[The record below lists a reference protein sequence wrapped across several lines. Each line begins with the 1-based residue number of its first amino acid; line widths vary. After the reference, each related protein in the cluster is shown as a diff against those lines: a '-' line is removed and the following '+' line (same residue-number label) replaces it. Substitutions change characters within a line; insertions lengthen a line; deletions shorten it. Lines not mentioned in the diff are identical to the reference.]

1 MTLTPCS
8 QQKNI
13 TFAPD
18 KQVRNHTKYVKKT
31 IENESSCGDC
41 GNCKQ
46 AILLPTGV
54 YCGKMRYHLGNTSEC
69 SFFDPEPIEYK
80 LFRRT

>member
-8 QQKNI
+8 QQKNV
-13 TFAPD
+13 TFTLD
-18 KQVRNHTKYVKKT
+18 KQVRNRIKYIKRGSEKG
-31 IENESSCGDC
+31 ICSNCSD
-41 GNCKQ
+41 CKQ
-46 AILLPTGV
+46 AILLPKGV
-54 YCGKMRYHLGNTSEC
+54 YCGKMRYQSGDMPEC